1 MSHYK
6 STTSIEVGILGE
18 NVDDWKDGLA
28 HAAKWCRDTAHVL
41 KAHPSLADV
50 ALVVTQYTA
59 PGALKTLNTLLR
71 GIGKD
76 EVSEE
81 YPESL
86 NLTAATTAAIT
97 ARRQFHEQWLA
108 EMLAACSVDEQLPLI
123 RQVDEHPFPAAPQ
136 GSAYSLR
143 EIAPYTAW
151 LQNLFATLDPEV
163 RDRLKGNA
171 EIRDAV
177 YRKIPVEIRHLI
189 KNIRDHDDADFEDT
203 WETICERLTEQ
214 AHLSQKA
221 APAVRAFSAHLNK
234 KPRRDDIVAS
244 PQIQKQRNLNT
255 PSYEATFLTATMA
268 PENARSSIWRRYVS
282 DELGMSFPRPIELE
296 VDNQTA
302 IMFSK
307 DTVRRSKLR
316 HIDSRQSW
324 VEALRDN
331 RIVEF
336 VKVHTDENLADM
348 NSKLLGAPRF
358 LYLRDKLMV
367 SRNIP
372 EEGEEKSGDGKP
384 RANSSE

>member
-86 NLTAATTAAIT
+86 NLTATTTAAIT

-268 PENARSSIWRRYVS
+268 PEDARSILRQRA
-282 DELGMSFPRPIELE
+282 EPKIEGTENDVERQLTCKRCNLQFNSTKGE
-296 VDNQTA
+296 AAFYSRKNLTIPSRCKKCRDQRKAENESSG
-302 IMFSK
+302 SK
-307 DTVRRSKLR
+307 P
-316 HIDSRQSW
+316 
-324 VEALRDN
+324 
-331 RIVEF
+331 
-336 VKVHTDENLADM
+336 ADAKKTKT
-348 NSKLLGAPRF
+348 NP
-358 LYLRDKLMV
+358 
-367 SRNIP
+367 
-372 EEGEEKSGDGKP
+372 
-384 RANSSE
+384 